1 MWLAIRS
8 AALRKN
14 SEPSLPPGATVRILR
29 CAKDGRQ
36 LGSLLERIRNHHR
49 EHGHLGKRYAEV
61 IRLFDPSF
69 EYGRTHVWQK
79 EASHALL
86 SQ

>member
-1 MWLAIRS
+1 M
-8 AALRKN
+8 
-14 SEPSLPPGATVRILR
+14 
-29 CAKDGRQ
+29 DGREV
-36 LGSLLERIRNHHR
+36 GRLLERIRNHHR

-69 EYGRTHVWQK
+69 EYGRAHIWQK